1 MTNPD
6 ANAKVKR
13 LRYFS
18 MLAAFAMLSGPSA
31 LAVSGHPAVP
41 LPKPRPAQA
50 PRAAA
55 PPDKQAAKPAQG
67 PAQGSAQ
74 GSAQGEPEGEP
85 KATEAPGVPAPA
97 IPQPS
102 ARRQA
107 LTEDVAIAPSLPSI
121 KGPGACGGDD
131 IVRLDAVVLP
141 DKTRVLLKPAATLRC
156 TMASAIAD
164 WVRTDLVALA
174 TSLST
179 TLRAIDNFDS
189 FECRGRNRVAGAML
203 SEHGKA
209 NALDVRSIGFADGR
223 DLKLTDRSA
232 DRTLRETVL
241 HSVCSRFSTVLG
253 PDSDW
258 YHEDHIH
265 LDLAAR
271 RNNYR
276 ICEWDVLDPMPAVAP
291 MLPQPRPE
299 EASPQDAEGKEGAVA
314 AKPDPAG
321 ENADGKTD
329 DDAASKPA
337 ASAASQSATPRA
349 KNKGR
354 LKQAPL
360 SFGLRK

>member
-1 MTNPD
+1 MC
-6 ANAKVKR
+6 
-13 LRYFS
+13 
-18 MLAAFAMLSGPSA
+18 AAC
-31 LAVSGHPAVP
+31 
-41 LPKPRPAQA
+41 RW
-50 PRAAA
+50 
-55 PPDKQAAKPAQG
+55 
-67 PAQGSAQ
+67 
-74 GSAQGEPEGEP
+74 
-85 KATEAPGVPAPA
+85 
-97 IPQPS
+97 PQPS
-102 ARRQA
+102 ACRLA
-107 LTEDVAIAPSLPSI
+107 LTEDVAIAPSLPPI

-131 IVRLDAVVLP
+131 IVRLEAVVLP
-141 DKTRVLLKPAATLRC
+141 DKTRVPLKPAATLRC
-156 TMASAIAD
+156 TMAAAVAD

-179 TLRAIDNFDS
+179 SLRTIDNFDS
-189 FECRGRNRVAGAML
+189 FECRGRNRVAGALL

-209 NALDVRSIGFADGR
+209 NALDVRSIGFANGR

-299 EASPQDAEGKEGAVA
+299 EASPQDADGKDGTPA
-314 AKPDPAG
+314 AKPEPAA
-321 ENADGKTD
+321 ESADGKSE

-337 ASAASQSATPRA
+337 ASATGQITTPRP

-354 LKQAPL
+354 PKQAPL